1 MTELSPAGAGAAR
14 VAAIGTGLVR
24 IAAGTMLWREPDF
37 SIRLAGGNDGDPLV
51 RGLFRYFAV
60 RDVALGIASLASS
73 RPGGDPPR
81 LVTLQ
86 GVADVVDG
94 AVVGA
99 LTRTGRF
106 SRGRGTGAL
115 ALAAGSAFAEF
126 TLASWL
132 RRR

>member
-1 MTELSPAGAGAAR
+1 MTTDQPAAAR
-14 VAAIGTGLVR
+14 GAAIGTGLVR
-24 IAAGTMLWREPDF
+24 IAAGTLLWRAPALT
-37 SIRLAGGNDGDPLV
+37 IRLAGGSERDPVL

-60 RDVALGIASLASS
+60 RDVALGIASVAAS